1 MYAVSLPH
9 MTIALIIFGSL
20 LAFAA
25 IGSAVSKLK
34 KVPDV
39 MTAMASVG
47 VKPHQVPI
55 LAALE
60 IAGGLG
66 VIAGI
71 WVPTLGALAS
81 AGLVLYFLG
90 ALFSHAKKKHGPAD
104 FGAALG
110 IFIIAVVTTYLQ
122 LQR

>member
-1 MYAVSLPH
+1 
-9 MTIALIIFGSL
+9 MTIALNIFGAL

-25 IGSAVSKLK
+25 IGSAISKLK

-39 MTAMASVG
+39 MSAMVKVG
-47 VKPHQVPI
+47 VKPNQIPV
-55 LAALE
+55 LAYLE

-66 VIAGI
+66 IIAGI
-71 WVPTLGALAS
+71 WSTILGILSS
-81 AGLVLYFLG
+81 ACLVLYFAG
-90 ALFSHAKKKHGPAD
+90 ALIAHFSKKHKVVD

-110 IFIIAVVTTYLQ
+110 IFIIACITTALQ

>member
-1 MYAVSLPH
+1 MK
-9 MTIALIIFGSL
+9 IALIIFGSL

-25 IGSAVSKLK
+25 IGSAIAKLK

-39 MTAMASVG
+39 MAAMASVG
-47 VKPHQVPI
+47 VKPNQVPV
-55 LAALE
+55 LALLE

-66 VIAGI
+66 IVAGI
-71 WVPTLGALAS
+71 WLPGLGALAS
-81 AGLVLYFLG
+81 ACLLLYFAVAVLTH
-90 ALFSHAKKKHGPAD
+90 FSKKHGPAD

-110 IFIIAVVTTYLQ
+110 ILIISIVTTVLQ

>member
-1 MYAVSLPH
+1 MD
-9 MTIALIIFGSL
+9 IALIIFASL

-25 IGSAVSKLK
+25 IGSAISKLV

-39 MTAMASVG
+39 MAAMASVG
-47 VKPHQVPI
+47 VKPNQVPV
-55 LAALE
+55 LALLE

-66 VIAGI
+66 LIAGI
-71 WVPTLGALAS
+71 WNKTLALAATVGLVAYFAGAL
-81 AGLVLYFLG
+81 L
-90 ALFSHAKKKHGPAD
+90 SHAKMKHKVAD

-110 IFIIAVVTTYLQ
+110 IFIIASITTYLQ

>member
-1 MYAVSLPH
+1 

-25 IGSAVSKLK
+25 IGSAISKLK

-39 MTAMASVG
+39 MAAMEKVG
-47 VKPHQVPI
+47 VKPNQIPV
-55 LAALE
+55 LAYLE

-66 VIAGI
+66 IIAGI
-71 WVPTLGALAS
+71 WSKPLGILSS
-81 AGLVLYFLG
+81 ACLLLYFLV
-90 ALFSHAKKKHGPAD
+90 AVAIHFSRKHKVGD

-110 IFIIAVVTTYLQ
+110 IFVIATITTILQ
-122 LQR
+122 LKR

>member
-1 MYAVSLPH
+1 
-9 MTIALIIFGSL
+9 MTIALDIFGAL

-39 MTAMASVG
+39 MAAMAKVG
-47 VKPHQVPI
+47 VAPNQIPM
-55 LAALE
+55 LAFLE

-66 VIAGI
+66 IIVGIWAPSIGVIA
-71 WVPTLGALAS
+71 S
-81 AGLVLYFLG
+81 ACLVLYFAG
-90 ALFSHAKKKHGPAD
+90 ALYSHFSRKHKVAD

-110 IFIIAVVTTYLQ
+110 IFVIAVVTTVLQ
-122 LQR
+122 LKR

>member
-1 MYAVSLPH
+1 MK
-9 MTIALIIFGSL
+9 IALDIFGAL

-39 MTAMASVG
+39 MEAMAKVG
-47 VKPHQVPI
+47 VKANMIPI
-55 LAALE
+55 LAYLE

-66 VIAGI
+66 MIAGI
-71 WVPTLGALAS
+71 WNKPLGILSSTCLA
-81 AGLVLYFLG
+81 LYFAG
-90 ALFSHAKKKHGPAD
+90 ALFTHFSRKHKVAD

-110 IFIIAVVTTYLQ
+110 IFIIACITTALQ
-122 LQR
+122 LKR

>member
-1 MYAVSLPH
+1 
-9 MTIALIIFGSL
+9 MTITLIIFGSL

-25 IGSAVSKLK
+25 IGSAIAKLK

-39 MTAMASVG
+39 MASMASVG
-47 VKPHQVPI
+47 VKPNQVPV
-55 LAALE
+55 LAFLE

-66 VIAGI
+66 IIAGI
-71 WVPTLGALAS
+71 WAPGLGTLASTCLVAYFAGAL
-81 AGLVLYFLG
+81 L
-90 ALFSHAKKKHGPAD
+90 SHMKKKHKVAD

-110 IFIIAVVTTYLQ
+110 IFIIAIVTTYLQ

>member
-1 MYAVSLPH
+1 
-9 MTIALIIFGSL
+9 MTITLIVFASL

-25 IGSAVSKLK
+25 IGSAISKLK

-39 MTAMASVG
+39 MAAMEKVG
-47 VKPHQVPI
+47 VKPRQVPV
-55 LAALE
+55 LAYLE

-66 VIAGI
+66 VILGI
-71 WVPTLGALAS
+71 WNVTLGIVSSAAL
-81 AGLVLYFLG
+81 LLYFVG
-90 ALFSHAKKKHGPAD
+90 ALYAHFSRKHKVAD

-110 IFIIAVVTTYLQ
+110 IFIIAVVTTILQ

>member
-1 MYAVSLPH
+1 
-9 MTIALIIFGSL
+9 MTISLIIFGAL

-25 IGSAVSKLK
+25 IGSAISKLV

-39 MTAMASVG
+39 MAAMASVG
-47 VKPHQVPI
+47 VKPNQVPL
-55 LAALE
+55 LALLE

-71 WVPTLGALAS
+71 WAPGLGTLASICLVAYFAGAL
-81 AGLVLYFLG
+81 L
-90 ALFSHAKKKHGPAD
+90 SHMKKKHKVAD

-110 IFIIAVVTTYLQ
+110 IFVIAIVTTYLQ

>member
-1 MYAVSLPH
+1 
-9 MTIALIIFGSL
+9 MTIALNIFGSL

-25 IGSAVSKLK
+25 IGSAIAKLK

-39 MTAMASVG
+39 MASMSSVG
-47 VKPHQVPI
+47 VKPNQIPV
-55 LAALE
+55 LAYLE

-66 VIAGI
+66 IIVGI
-71 WVPTLGALAS
+71 WSKPLGVLSS
-81 AGLVLYFLG
+81 ACLVIYFVG
-90 ALFSHAKKKHGPAD
+90 ALFSHFSRKHKVAE

-110 IFIIAVVTTYLQ
+110 IFILACITTFLQ

>member
-1 MYAVSLPH
+1 MK
-9 MTIALIIFGSL
+9 IALIIFGFL
-20 LAFAA
+20 LAFAS
-25 IGSAVSKLK
+25 IGSAIAKLK

-39 MTAMASVG
+39 MASMESVG
-47 VKPHQVPI
+47 VKPSQVPT
-55 LAALE
+55 LAFLE

-71 WVPTLGALAS
+71 WSPALGLLAS
-81 AGLVLYFLG
+81 ACLVLYFVG
-90 ALFSHAKKKHGPAD
+90 AVVSHLIKKHGPAD

-110 IFIIAVVTTYLQ
+110 ILIIAVITTVLQ

>member
-1 MYAVSLPH
+1 
-9 MTIALIIFGSL
+9 MTIALVIFGSL
-20 LAFAA
+20 LTFAA
-25 IGSAVSKLK
+25 IGSAISKLV

-47 VKPHQVPI
+47 VKPNQVPV

-66 VIAGI
+66 IIAGI
-71 WVPTLGALAS
+71 WLPDLGALS
-81 AGLVLYFLG
+81 AACLVLYFAG
-90 ALFSHAKKKHGPAD
+90 ALVSHMKKKHKVAD

>member
-1 MYAVSLPH
+1 
-9 MTIALIIFGSL
+9 MTITLIIFGSL

-25 IGSAVSKLK
+25 IGSAIAKLK

-39 MTAMASVG
+39 MASMASVG
-47 VKPHQVPI
+47 VKPNQVPV
-55 LAALE
+55 LAVLE

-66 VIAGI
+66 TIAGI
-71 WVPTLGALAS
+71 WAPGLGTLASICLGA
-81 AGLVLYFLG
+81 YFAG
-90 ALFSHAKKKHGPAD
+90 ALFSHMKKKHKVAD

-110 IFIIAVVTTYLQ
+110 IFIIAIVTTYLQ

>member
-1 MYAVSLPH
+1 MN
-9 MTIALIIFGSL
+9 IALIIFGSL
-20 LAFAA
+20 LSFAA
-25 IGSAVSKLK
+25 IGSAIAKLK

-39 MTAMASVG
+39 MASMASVG
-47 VKPHQVPI
+47 VKPNQVRV

-66 VIAGI
+66 IIAGI
-71 WVPTLGALAS
+71 WVPGLGTLS
-81 AGLVLYFLG
+81 AACLVLYFVG
-90 ALFSHAKKKHGPAD
+90 ALVSHMKKKHKVAD

-110 IFIIAVVTTYLQ
+110 IFIIALITTYLQ

>member
-1 MYAVSLPH
+1 
-9 MTIALIIFGSL
+9 MTIALVIFGSL
-20 LAFAA
+20 LSFAV
-25 IGSAVSKLK
+25 IGSAIAKLK

-39 MTAMASVG
+39 MASMESVG
-47 VKPHQVPI
+47 VKPNQVPV
-55 LAALE
+55 LAFLE

-71 WVPTLGALAS
+71 WVAPLGLLAS
-81 AGLVLYFLG
+81 ACLVLYFIG
-90 ALFSHAKKKHGPAD
+90 ALYSHISRKHKVAE

-110 IFIIAVVTTYLQ
+110 ILIIALVTTLLQ

>member
-1 MYAVSLPH
+1 
-9 MTIALIIFGSL
+9 MTIALIIFSSV

-25 IGSAVSKLK
+25 IGSAISKLK

-47 VKPHQVPI
+47 VKPHQVTV

-66 VIAGI
+66 IIAGI
-71 WVPTLGALAS
+71 WVPGLGVAASACLVLYFVGALAS
-81 AGLVLYFLG
+81 
-90 ALFSHAKKKHGPAD
+90 HIKKKHGPAE

-110 IFIIAVVTTYLQ
+110 IFIISVVTTYLQ

>member
-1 MYAVSLPH
+1 
-9 MTIALIIFGSL
+9 MTISLIIFGSL

-25 IGSAVSKLK
+25 IGSAIAKLK

-39 MTAMASVG
+39 MSAMASVG
-47 VKPHQVPI
+47 VKPNQVPL

-71 WVPTLGALAS
+71 WAPGLGKLASICLVAYFAGAL
-81 AGLVLYFLG
+81 L
-90 ALFSHAKKKHGPAD
+90 SHAKKKHKVAD

-110 IFIIAVVTTYLQ
+110 IFIIAVITTYLQ

>member
-1 MYAVSLPH
+1 MK
-9 MTIALIIFGSL
+9 IALIIFGSL

-25 IGSAVSKLK
+25 IGSAISKLK

-39 MTAMASVG
+39 MAAMEKVG
-47 VKPHQVPI
+47 VKPNQIPV
-55 LAALE
+55 LATLE

-66 VIAGI
+66 VIVGI
-71 WVPTLGALAS
+71 WSKFFGILSS
-81 AGLVLYFLG
+81 AALVLYFVG
-90 ALFSHAKKKHGPAD
+90 ALYSHFSRKHKVAD

-122 LQR
+122 IQR